1 MPSDEDNWVSG
12 FNPFDELTKE
22 IQRQLEFEFRK
33 KVMTEFVFVPL
44 LIWSLFALLSP
55 VSQATNVLEFDFG
68 VIHVRGSA
76 AVVFALVA
84 MLLLFC
90 RFPSIWY
97 DMYLYKREVKK
108 ALLEFLKQAEDDEKT
123 DSSKV
128 K

>member
-1 MPSDEDNWVSG
+1 MSSSGDNWVSG
-12 FNPFDELTKE
+12 FNPFDESTNE
-22 IQRQLEFEFRK
+22 IQRRLEFEFRK
-33 KVMTEFVFVPL
+33 KVITELVFVPF
-44 LIWSLFALLSP
+44 LIWSLFVLLSP
-55 VSQATNVLEFDFG
+55 VSQATDVLEIDVGAFH
-68 VIHVRGSA
+68 IRGSA

-108 ALLEFLKQAEDDEKT
+108 AFLEFLKQAEGNKEA